1 MNSEQIA
8 LSLATGL
15 ESAAA
20 LLRELANVRPQA
32 QEPQER
38 HASQRPTRLQRRRPN
53 STRGQIRTYA
63 KKLGSGSQFTL
74 AQAQEA
80 FPTLKPPTLRAQLSK
95 LMELGE
101 LRSPERGHYVVV
113 RCS

>member
-1 MNSEQIA
+1 MNAEQIA

-20 LLRELANVRPQA
+20 LLRELANVRSQA
-32 QEPQER
+32 QKPD
-38 HASQRPTRLQRRRPN
+38 ASQRPTRPQRRRPN

-80 FPTLKPPTLRAQLSK
+80 FPMLKPPTLRAQLSK